1 MTKIYLFDIEGT
13 TTDINFVHKV
23 LFPYS
28 AKHMSEFVRKHHEET
43 PVSEAVKNVQ
53 ETVLQEE
60 GKQIDLE
67 GVIEFLHK
75 WIREDRKH
83 GALKEI
89 QGHIWDVGYS
99 KNDYKGH
106 VYPDVRPFF
115 AKILDH
121 GKRIGIYSSGSI
133 HAQKLIFGYSSE
145 GDLTPFISDYFD
157 THIGGK
163 RERTSYANIA
173 NALHLTPAE
182 IHFFSDIPEE
192 LKAAQDAGFKVTH
205 VLRPGTKP
213 SDFPSVHDFSEFKL
227 D

>member
-1 MTKIYLFDIEGT
+1 MTKLFLFDIEGT

-28 AKHMSEFVRKHHEET
+28 EKNIKDFVLHHQNEST
-43 PVSEAVKNVQ
+43 IAEAVKNVQ
-53 ETVLQEE
+53 ETVQKEE
-60 GKQIDLE
+60 GRSVDIN
-67 GVIEFLHK
+67 GVIETLLK

-106 VYPDVRPFF
+106 VYPDVKPFF
-115 AKILDH
+115 TQILDK
-121 GKRIGIYSSGSI
+121 GSKIGIYSSGSV

-145 GDLTPFISDYFD
+145 GDLTPYISEYFD

-173 NALHLTPAE
+173 NAVHLSPSD

-192 LKAAQDAGFKVTH
+192 LKAAQEAGFKVTH
-205 VLRPGTKP
+205 VVRPGTKS
-213 SDFPSVHDFSEFKL
+213 SDFPAVKDFSEVNF
-227 D
+227 

>member
-1 MTKIYLFDIEGT
+1 MTKLFLFDIEGT

-28 AKHMSEFVRKHHEET
+28 EKNIKDFVLHHQNE
-43 PVSEAVKNVQ
+43 SSIAEAVKSVQ
-53 ETVLQEE
+53 ETVQKEE
-60 GKQIDLE
+60 GRSIDIN
-67 GVIEFLHK
+67 GVIETLLK
-75 WIREDRKH
+75 WIREDRKN

-106 VYPDVRPFF
+106 VYPDVKPFF
-115 AKILDH
+115 TQILDH
-121 GKRIGIYSSGSI
+121 GSKIGIYSSGSV

-145 GDLTPFISDYFD
+145 GDLTPYISEYFD

-173 NALHLTPAE
+173 NAVHLSPSD

-205 VLRPGTKP
+205 VVRPGTKP
-213 SDFPSVHDFSEFKL
+213 SEFPSVKDFSEVKL
-227 D
+227 

>member
-1 MTKIYLFDIEGT
+1 MTKLFLFDIEGT

-28 AKHMSEFVRKHHEET
+28 EKNIKDFVLHHQNEST
-43 PVSEAVKNVQ
+43 IAEAVKNVQ
-53 ETVLQEE
+53 ETVQKEE
-60 GKQIDLE
+60 GRSVDIN
-67 GVIEFLHK
+67 GVIETLLK

-89 QGHIWDVGYS
+89 QGHIWDIGYS

-106 VYPDVRPFF
+106 VYPDVKPFF
-115 AKILDH
+115 TQILDK
-121 GKRIGIYSSGSI
+121 GSKIGIYSSGSV

-145 GDLTPFISDYFD
+145 GDLTPYISEYFD

-173 NALHLTPAE
+173 NAVHLSPSD

-192 LKAAQDAGFKVTH
+192 LKAAQEAGFKVTH
-205 VLRPGTKP
+205 VVRPGTKS
-213 SDFPSVHDFSEFKL
+213 SDFPSVKDFSEVSL
-227 D
+227 